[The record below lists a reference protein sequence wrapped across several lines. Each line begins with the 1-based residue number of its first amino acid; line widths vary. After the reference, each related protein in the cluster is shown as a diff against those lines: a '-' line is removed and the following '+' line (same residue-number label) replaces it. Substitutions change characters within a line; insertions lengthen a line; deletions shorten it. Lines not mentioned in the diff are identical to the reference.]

1 MKKLSAIVPLVSLPI
16 IITVSSFFVDAAKLS
31 ILSVLL
37 SLIIIYAL
45 FLSFLGIFA
54 KVRYAFL
61 FTFIPC
67 FILCLINYYKIKIN
81 GMPFV
86 PSDFAFFKDAVDI
99 LGFSLPQ
106 IEISF
111 SAVALVLLFAA
122 FIFFIIKAEKFFTV
136 SKKLRLYALATGL
149 SLALIISLP
158 ITSGAISKVLGTD
171 GKSPEELVRENGI
184 VSGLYLSFAQ
194 NSNKHIIEVNK
205 DMLGIKENQG
215 TKIEK
220 GKEPTVIFLMS
231 ESFFDA
237 KRLTGVSFSEDP
249 TPNFTKLS
257 ENYSSGL
264 FISNTYCGG
273 TGYVEMEV
281 LTGLCNY
288 LVNSSD
294 NLTTLPEDAY
304 PYMPCLSDIFENHGY
319 TTAFLHSHTNALYNR
334 EYIYTSLGF
343 DDIRFSKDFVTGPEY
358 SGGYMSDSN
367 LTKEIISVYE
377 NADKPLMLFA
387 VSMENH
393 QSYHPDKFEDES
405 PIKVQSQNLNDEDIQ
420 IVESYIHG
428 LYNAD
433 KALGELIDYFS
444 KVEKPVVIAFFGDH
458 LPNLNITDD
467 KNAYREMGFSPE
479 GETYEWKGEVLS
491 KMLSTDYVIWDN
503 MGLSKEDKTLGSTL
517 FGFEITQRLGFE
529 LTDWFSYLD
538 SNLKS
543 NYTMYRPRLFMVDDK
558 EIYSEIPEKYKN
570 MMDTYTAAVYDIAYG
585 GNTLFERHRQGST
598 EKD

>member
-1 MKKLSAIVPLVSLPI
+1 MKKLSAIIPAIFLPI
-16 IITVSSFFVDAAKLS
+16 IITLCAFFIDVAKFNFIS
-31 ILSVLL
+31 ILL
-37 SLIIIYAL
+37 SLVIIYAV
-45 FLSFLGIFA
+45 FFSFLGIFG

-61 FTFIPC
+61 ATFIPC
-67 FILCLINYYKIKIN
+67 IIICLVNYYKIKIN
-81 GMPFV
+81 GMPFI
-86 PSDFAFFKDAVDI
+86 PSDFAFFKDAFDI

-106 IEISF
+106 VEVSF
-111 SAVALVLLFAA
+111 VAVTLVVLFVA
-122 FIFFIIKAEKFFTV
+122 FIVFVIKAEKFFNV
-136 SKKLRLYALATGL
+136 SKKLRLFSLSAGLVVILAL
-149 SLALIISLP
+149 SLS
-158 ITSGAISKVLGTD
+158 SGTISKAMKSD
-171 GKSPEELVRENGI
+171 EKSPEELVRENGI

-194 NSNKHIIEVNK
+194 NSNKDIIVVSK
-205 DMLGIKENQG
+205 DMLGIKEHTG

-237 KRLTGVSFSEDP
+237 KRLSGISFSKDP
-249 TPNFTKLS
+249 TPNFTRLS
-257 ENYSSGL
+257 EEFSSGQ
-264 FISNTYCGG
+264 FVSNTYCGG

-304 PYMPCLSDIFENHGY
+304 PYMPCLTDVFENHGY

-377 NADKPLMLFA
+377 NAQKPLMLFA

-393 QSYHPDKFEDES
+393 QSYHADKFEDES
-405 PIKVQSQNLNDEDIQ
+405 PVKVQSQNLNDEDIK

-467 KNAYREMGFSPE
+467 KNAYRKIGFSPM
-479 GETYEWKGEVLS
+479 GETYEWNGKVLS

-503 MGLSKEDKTLGSTL
+503 MGLSKQDKTMGSTL
-517 FGFEITQRLGFE
+517 FGLEITKTLGFE
-529 LTDWFSYLD
+529 LSDWFSYLD
-538 SNLKS
+538 SNLFG
-543 NYTMYRPRLFMVDDK
+543 NYTMYRPRMFMVDDD

-585 GNTLFERHRQGST
+585 EKTLFEKHREQ
-598 EKD
+598 

>member
-1 MKKLSAIVPLVSLPI
+1 MKKLSAIIPAVILPI
-16 IITVSSFFVDAAKLS
+16 IITLCAFFVDVAKFNFIS
-31 ILSVLL
+31 TLL
-37 SLIIIYAL
+37 SLIVIYAL
-45 FLSFLGIFA
+45 FFSFLGIFG
-54 KVRYAFL
+54 KVRFAFL
-61 FTFIPC
+61 LTFIPC
-67 FILCLINYYKIKIN
+67 IIICLVNYYKIKIN
-81 GMPFV
+81 GMPFI
-86 PSDFAFFKDAVDI
+86 PSDFAFFKDAFDI

-106 IEISF
+106 IEVSF
-111 SAVALVLLFAA
+111 SAVAFVVLFIA
-122 FIFFIIKAEKFFTV
+122 FIFFIIKAEKFFNI
-136 SKKLRLYALATGL
+136 SKKLRILALVAGL
-149 SLALIISLP
+149 SIILIISLP
-158 ITSGAISKVLGTD
+158 ITSGAISKAFKANA
-171 GKSPEELVRENGI
+171 KSPEELVRENGI
-184 VSGLYLSFAQ
+184 ISGLYLSFAQ
-194 NSNKHIIEVNK
+194 NSSKSIIEVNK
-205 DMLGIKENQG
+205 DMLGIKEIDG
-215 TKIEK
+215 TRIEK

-237 KRLTGVSFSEDP
+237 KRLTGISFSDDP

-257 ENYSSGL
+257 EDYSSGQ
-264 FISNTYCGG
+264 FVSNTYCGG

-304 PYMPCLSDIFENHGY
+304 PSMPCLTDVFENHGY

-393 QSYHPDKFEDES
+393 QSYHADKFENES
-405 PIKVQSQNLNDEDIQ
+405 PVKVQSQNLNDEDTK

-444 KVEKPVVIAFFGDH
+444 KIEKPVIIAFFGDH

-467 KNAYREMGFSPE
+467 KNAYRELGFSPV

-503 MGLSKEDKTLGSTL
+503 MGLSKQDKTMGSTL
-517 FGFEITQRLGFE
+517 FGLEITKRLGFG

-538 SNLKS
+538 SNLLG
-543 NYTMYRPRLFMVDDK
+543 NYTMYRPRLFMVNDK

-585 GNTLFERHRQGST
+585 EKTLFEKHREQ
-598 EKD
+598 